1 MQEVYISY
9 EDMKAD
15 VIKMGLKS
23 RYDVICWLVA
33 LNMPIKAYAIN
44 CIERL
49 VKEGILEDLEHS
61 NKSALTGLLD
71 KDTVKLYESKIREV
85 DIE

>member
-33 LNMPIKAYAIN
+33 LNMPIKALCY
-44 CIERL
+44 
-49 VKEGILEDLEHS
+49 
-61 NKSALTGLLD
+61 
-71 KDTVKLYESKIREV
+71 
-85 DIE
+85 

>member
-1 MQEVYISY
+1 MREVYMSY
-9 EDMKAD
+9 EDIKAD

-23 RYDVICWLVA
+23 RYDVVLWLVT

-49 VKEGILEDLEHS
+49 VNEGILEDLEHTNS
-61 NKSALTGLLD
+61 
-71 KDTVKLYESKIREV
+71 EV
-85 DIE
+85 IEK